1 MPLYDEEHTPS
12 MSQPPVS
19 QEDAEEAVDR
29 FIAGQ
34 MEGQH
39 IPGLSLAVAHGGAVI
54 HARGYGSASL
64 ELDVPVTSETVF
76 QIGSI
81 TKQFTATAVMML
93 VEEGKVGLEESVTH
107 ALEGLPDA
115 WAGVT
120 VRHLLDHTSGI
131 KSFTGIPDVMARLTF
146 LPASRDEV
154 LALIAEEP
162 LEFAPG
168 ERYAYNNTGYYLLGH
183 VIEWASGRPYADFL
197 RERIFAPLKMEA
209 TRLNDMDDIIPHRA
223 CGYVWGEDRLWNAR
237 HISMT
242 WPFSAGALVSTTLD
256 LARWDAALGSESLL
270 PDAAWEMM
278 WTPATLTDGTKTGY
292 GFGWAM
298 GDYQGHPF
306 VGHSGGIPGFMTHA
320 ERFPQDD
327 LAVIVLTNVAPSD
340 PAQIARGVAGHYV
353 PGLQPTV

>member
-1 MPLYDEEHTPS
+1 
-12 MSQPPVS
+12 MSQDNA
-19 QEDAEEAVDR
+19 EDAVGR
-29 FIAGQ
+29 FIAAQ
-34 MEGQH
+34 MESQH
-39 IPGLSLAVAHGGAVI
+39 IPGLSLAVVRGGAVV
-54 HARGYGSASL
+54 HAKGYGSASL
-64 ELDVPVTSETVF
+64 ELNVPVTPETVF

-115 WAGVT
+115 WECVT

-154 LALIAEEP
+154 LVLIAEEP

-183 VIEWASGRPYADFL
+183 IIEKASGQPYADFL
-197 RERIFAPLKMEA
+197 QGRIFVPLKMGA
-209 TRLNDMDDIIPHRA
+209 TRLNDMKDILPNRA
-223 CGYVWGEDRLWNAR
+223 CGYEWAEDQWRNAD

-242 WPFSAGALVSTTLD
+242 WPFSAGALFSTTLD

-270 PDAAWEMM
+270 PKAAWEMM
-278 WTPATLTDGTKTGY
+278 WTPATLTDGTKVEY
-292 GFGWAM
+292 GFGWAV

-320 ERFPQDD
+320 ERFPEDD
-327 LAVIVLTNVAPSD
+327 LAVVVLTNVVPAD
-340 PAQIARGVAGHYV
+340 PAKIARGVAGHYV
-353 PGLQPTV
+353 AGLRSAADEGAEKDEGRTKKDE